1 MAGTV
6 NPVTL
11 DEVQKMF
18 DKLKKQ
24 VTVQSDKKPWEPVLL
39 RGFMEYINLE
49 ADPPEDFEPGSN
61 PPAPEHVKM
70 KVVNL
75 FKNLGL
81 GRGIDVTC
89 SRPFLEKKQIQIK
102 EVEYDNLLGT
112 DEGASLHQ
120 FAEFVQSSMELGGQY
135 SLSLDFARIAELVGS
150 SGVSTVL
157 KSAPLKVSISQEAS
171 RSKTDTKVVVGARI
185 LNRTVGFK
193 QDVEDTPFHVEGQF
207 KRALGQLEG
216 HGFIPNA
223 HEECRPR
230 LGVENGSTPEGKLS
244 RGDKLSGGDK
254 LSRGDKLLGGDKVSG
269 GDKLSGED
277 KLSGGEKFGS
287 GLVGLRAEDIELA
300 WKNVSN
306 EQKPKPEKF
315 ETELTEWVQDYIT
328 TKRKGDSKSKV
339 VKIEDLNLEN
349 DEDRADLKE
358 ACAVY
363 TRANGVTHYVSSI
376 QLGAEMYKTLEHKVY
391 HDILEMGFSVDIME
405 VLKTDD
411 KKPTEIKFDKKYN
424 LQRYATKELGKITV
438 VDATQKTLVVQ
449 PAQEAV
455 IGYELRPVAMLIKEK
470 KLAKC
475 MAQAAEYYIQDATWE
490 IAGPFYITSHDL
502 LTGQTVY
509 LKKGEGDQLATTDNK
524 YLADGFKIL
533 PADKSDEFHIIYEA
547 EDKTED
553 TGSFPFYVTTRHRWS
568 GYSREPPS
576 IQQHPKEL
584 NTLFA
589 FHNQLH
595 TFFNS
600 KQDLTEGLLKAET
613 FLINCDGRRGKF
625 DGYVGL
631 ERQPHYK
638 PKTDEDSDSDSD
650 SEKQYVTQI
659 PTRPI
664 FKPVCTRYCTDDD
677 NILLAFR
684 LLRMTSEDREKSREA
699 KKLLAASRSA
709 RQELPA

>member
-193 QDVEDTPFHVEGQF
+193 QDVDDTPFHLEGQIE
-207 KRALGQLEG
+207 KALL
-216 HGFIPNA
+216 N
-223 HEECRPR
+223 
-230 LGVENGSTPEGKLS
+230 
-244 RGDKLSGGDK
+244 LSGGGICDPFGLQPLQPQPFGLK
-254 LSRGDKLLGGDKVSG
+254 PTLGLEDEFSG
-269 GDKLSGED
+269 GDRS
-277 KLSGGEKFGS
+277 SGGP
-287 GLVGLRAEDIELA
+287 VGPSVEDIEAAL
-300 WKNVSN
+300 KKVLDDYKS
-306 EQKPKPEKF
+306 KPKTF
-315 ETELTEWVQDYIT
+315 EADLTQWVLEYIT
-328 TKRKGDSKSKV
+328 AKRKADPKNKPIT
-339 VKIEDLNLEN
+339 IEDLNLEN